1 MIIEGLFVRNP
12 VELIF
17 RIISCFQKW
26 DVLLRAAD
34 RKTLDVQKLQVAAW
48 VDSSLQVPKD
58 SYNSFH
64 VICFLYS
71 PMFLETV
78 VKSVYRLFLFAR
90 TSMVVLTFLETV
102 FRNCYKDM
110 NSSST
115 AM

>member
-1 MIIEGLFVRNP
+1 MLLLAIVFWVLWKARNKMIIEGLFVRNP

-58 SYNSFH
+58 SYNSF
-64 VICFLYS
+64 
-71 PMFLETV
+71 M
-78 VKSVYRLFLFAR
+78 
-90 TSMVVLTFLETV
+90 
-102 FRNCYKDM
+102 
-110 NSSST
+110 
-115 AM
+115 